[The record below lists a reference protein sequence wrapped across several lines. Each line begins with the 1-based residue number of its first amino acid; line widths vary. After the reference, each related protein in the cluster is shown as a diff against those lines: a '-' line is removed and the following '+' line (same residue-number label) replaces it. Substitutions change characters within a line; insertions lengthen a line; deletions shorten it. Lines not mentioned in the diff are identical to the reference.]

1 MTAGKQHAVIC
12 SLSDFKTV
20 EFPVVAIQYDTT
32 FRAVCCTLSAEV
44 QLYGCTRISRNSL
57 VCIFCTIVAAV
68 DENHF
73 TQFISAIE
81 QINGLTSGNLLNGFV
96 DVHRVIHR
104 TNTLCI
110 RGTVQSTC
118 NRSWF
123 CCCAS
128 WNSSYN
134 ATLCSGNGGCSGGS
148 CGGSRFGF
156 CNLRCISA
164 VTESAAD
171 VGNGRSVSNQSIF
184 QFLID
189 CIAGIIDSIVK
200 LPLEVAAVHT
210 ASVCR
215 YNARNIFRSVSRI
228 AVHNAAVGV
237 EVIISRTAGKS
248 CNTARNGFRR
258 RRNFISIKAGV
269 VFSIWNIA
277 GCTNNDIII
286 SLDDTAGFAGECAFT
301 ECICTL
307 SRTHHRVFAV
317 SEVVIFYECRS
328 THGNANAILCISIK
342 VVVVAVHGAG
352 ANPRVT
358 GVRMI
363 VPVVV
368 VSDIVGFGFGLHA
381 LQVALAVIP
390 EVVVRVGDISGLFG
404 IQCTIALYL
413 VGIRTGIA
421 IEEIA
426 VMYPDVVVAL
436 LQTAIIAFG
445 AVAVHEAQ
453 IPNFNVRAV
462 LHNQTKAI

>member
-1 MTAGKQHAVIC
+1 MIAGKQHAVIC

-44 QLYGCTRISRNSL
+44 QLYSCTRISRNGL

-73 TQFISAIE
+73 TQFISTIE
-81 QINGLTSGNLLNGFV
+81 QVNGLTSGNLLNGFV

-156 CNLRCISA
+156 CNLWIISA

-171 VGNGRSVSNQSIF
+171 VGNGRSVSN
-184 QFLID
+184 
-189 CIAGIIDSIVK
+189 IDSIVK

-215 YNARNIFRSVSRI
+215 YNARNIFRCVSCV
-228 AVHNAAVGV
+228 AVHDAAVSIKV
-237 EVIISRTAGKS
+237 VISRTAGKS

-307 SRTHHRVFAV
+307 SRTHHWVFAV
-317 SEVVIFYECRS
+317 PEVVIFYECRS
-328 THGNANAILCISIK
+328 SHGNANAILCISVK

-358 GVRMI
+358 GVRVVI
-363 VPVVV
+363 PVVV

-421 IEEIA
+421 IEKVA
-426 VMYPDVVVAL
+426 VMYPDMVVAL